1 MSSMKIASHTTL
13 YAIGQSVNKL
23 YLIVSGSVEIQYSSV
38 SYTLNKGDIIGLL
51 ESCGETHFS
60 NCVTLEDCVLLP
72 ISYSHK
78 KGIVPIT
85 KDNRDM
91 TNLFSISLFK
101 QIMFVFEEYRKML
114 SQNKRSQK
122 FIKDTYNYYLDFCN
136 SHSFAPQRLDAL
148 SELPELNFT
157 RPIEPWEY
165 SYYVG
170 LQDLFGHQVAETM
183 VSNPDVLNG
192 FTLKA
197 FYDVRRLVSCCTE
210 ISEQDLKIADLIVNE
225 DKKDLLECFSS
236 LVHHTSQDAPD
247 YPALQEYMTKLTQ
260 AMERIPR
267 INRTLLSVRC
277 QEHDDKLASKAA
289 SGVTGIAALHNS
301 CDTILEYSGCTSQMK
316 EDFNNALS
324 AFKSLDDK
332 GSSDDD
338 ARRVRKDLTK
348 HFYKVY
354 TNAFMQSLYGGKI
367 PTVVKMFLEFGYVDE
382 ELAGEENAAYL
393 YTLSEQLP
401 TDPSKGVYS
410 MYEWLRAIYDGK
422 KAPSRNEFDQD
433 YQAYLR
439 EQRGQGN
446 ITVQE
451 EEDALNDPE
460 QRVLFEL
467 NNLFPSANKMTC
479 GRVTTF
485 CPVFCKDQAIKPL
498 KDCLVSAE
506 SIHKVLDNIRAIDF
520 SAFYRDTLFTAPE
533 AGINREFVQVEI
545 LPDFIL
551 TPNVGTRA
559 AMWQEIEG
567 RKRTTPARMLLSI
580 FSLEDLQS
588 QITHLVGEFRWEMC
602 RRIQGARW
610 NDLSERSLTS
620 EYFDY
625 VQFYRKNH
633 ELSTDAK
640 EKIKTNLQKAR
651 NSYKELFVQDY
662 MTWILYESSGSP
674 RLNKVARNIIFTY
687 CPFSRAYRESLHSN
701 PLYTDMFD
709 RYNIR
714 LSGQIHKLENVFA
727 KFAGQD
733 IPEELQQQ
741 MNYLHM

>member
-1 MSSMKIASHTTL
+1 MASINVSKHTTL
-13 YAIGQSVNKL
+13 YAIGQTVNKL
-23 YLIVSGSVEIQYSSV
+23 YLIVSGTVEIQCSCI
-38 SYTLNKGDIIGLL
+38 SYTLGKGDVIGLL
-51 ESCGETHFS
+51 ESCGETHFC

-72 ISYSHK
+72 IPYSHK

-85 KDNRDM
+85 RDNRDM
-91 TNLFSISLFK
+91 TNLFSISLFR
-101 QIMFVFEEYRKML
+101 QIMYVFEKYREML
-114 SQNKRSQK
+114 AQNKRSLH
-122 FIKDTYNYYLDFCN
+122 FIKDTYAYYLDFCN

-148 SELPELNFT
+148 AELPELTFT

-170 LQDLFGHQVAETM
+170 LQDLFGHQVADTM

-197 FYDVRRLVSCCTE
+197 YFDIRRLVSCCNE
-210 ISEQDLKIADLIVNE
+210 ISEMDLKLAELIVNE

-236 LVHHTSQDAPD
+236 LVHHTPQDDPS
-247 YPALQEYMTKLTQ
+247 YPAIHEYMLKMSQ
-260 AMERIPR
+260 AVERLPR
-267 INRTLLSVRC
+267 INRTLLAVRC
-277 QEHDDKLASKAA
+277 QEHDEKVADLE
-289 SGVTGIAALHNS
+289 SGKVTGIAALHNS
-301 CDTILEYSGCTSQMK
+301 CETILQYSGCTSQLQ
-316 EDFNNALS
+316 ETFNTALNAY
-324 AFKSLDDK
+324 KSLKDK
-332 GSSDDD
+332 NAVDDD
-338 ARRVRKDLTK
+338 ARRIRKDLTA
-348 HFYKVY
+348 HFYKIY
-354 TNAFMQSLYGGKI
+354 TNAFMQSLYGEKI
-367 PTVVKMFLEFGYVDE
+367 PTVVKMFLEFGYMDE

-393 YTLSEQLP
+393 YTLCKQLP
-401 TDPSKGVYS
+401 TNPDSGIYS
-410 MYEWLRAIYDGK
+410 IYEWLTAIYKGQ

-433 YQAYLR
+433 YQTYLR
-439 EQRGQGN
+439 EQRAHGHL
-446 ITVQE
+446 TAQE
-451 EEDALNDPE
+451 EAEALGNAE

-479 GRVTTF
+479 GHIITF
-485 CPVFCKDQAIKPL
+485 CPVFCKDQVIKPL
-498 KDCLVSAE
+498 RDCLVSAE
-506 SIHKVLDNIRAIDF
+506 SIHKVLDNIRSIDF
-520 SAFYRDTLFTAPE
+520 SAFYRDTIFTAPE
-533 AGINREFVQVEI
+533 AGVNREFVQIEI

-551 TPNVGTRA
+551 TPNIGTRA
-559 AMWQEIEG
+559 VMWQEIEG
-567 RKRTTPARMLLSI
+567 RKRTTPARMLLSV
-580 FSLEDLQS
+580 FSLEDLQT

-640 EKIKTNLQKAR
+640 EKIKTSLQKAR

-662 MTWILYESSGSP
+662 MTWILYESNGSP

-687 CPFSRAYRESLHSN
+687 CPFSHAYREALRSN

-709 RYNIR
+709 RYDIR
-714 LSGQIHKLENVFA
+714 LGGQIHKLENVFA
-727 KFAGQD
+727 KFTD
-733 IPEELQQQ
+733 KVPEELQQQ